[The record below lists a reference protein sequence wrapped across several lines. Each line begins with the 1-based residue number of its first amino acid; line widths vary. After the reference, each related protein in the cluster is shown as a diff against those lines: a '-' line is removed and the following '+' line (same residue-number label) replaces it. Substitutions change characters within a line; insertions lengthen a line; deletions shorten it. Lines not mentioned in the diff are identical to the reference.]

1 MIFVHDRGRMANNIL
16 QYGHVYAWGR
26 AHGRKTMSMRFAY
39 KYPYFHI
46 CDTPHHNFATY
57 VFAKYAAKWG
67 LIPTI
72 HFDEK
77 DKDYQEEEA
86 QMMRCR
92 QVVVTGWEAHWYDLF
107 LKYKSEI
114 LELFAFHEDIEQKVA
129 EIVRGV
135 RGEECGVRK
144 LCLGVHIRR
153 GDYATFYDGRFFF
166 SDEQYVDIIRRFLDL
181 HPDQQVNVFIC
192 GNDPKLK
199 RDYFCEQLA
208 GCKVVFSDGNPGED
222 LCLLSHCDYLIG
234 APSTF
239 SLVAAMY
246 HNRPLYWIMD
256 ADAALS
262 ESSFGYFDDLF
273 QHIL

>member
-1 MIFVHDRGRMANNIL
+1 MA
-16 QYGHVYAWGR
+16 
-26 AHGRKTMSMRFAY
+26 
-39 KYPYFHI
+39 
-46 CDTPHHNFATY
+46 
-57 VFAKYAAKWG
+57 
-67 LIPTI
+67 
-72 HFDEK
+72 
-77 DKDYQEEEA
+77 
-86 QMMRCR
+86 RCR

-107 LKYKSEI
+107 LKYKLEI
-114 LELFAFHEDIEQKVA
+114 LGLFAFHETIEQKVSA
-129 EIVRGV
+129 LIREGN
-135 RGEECGVRK
+135 G
-144 LCLGVHIRR
+144 LNLGVHIRR

-166 SDEQYVDIIRRFLDL
+166 SDEQYVDMIRKFLAL

-199 RDYFCEQLA
+199 RDYYCEQLA
-208 GCKVVFSDGNPGED
+208 GCKVVFPDGNPGED

-256 ADAALS
+256 ANAPIS